1 VTNYATAQVV
11 DADLVAGNIKKD
23 VNILGVTGNLVPGIT
38 PTGNIQLT
46 STAQTD
52 VTNYATAQ
60 VVDADL
66 VAGNIKK
73 DVNILGVTG
82 TYEGSGG
89 GGLQGY
95 TLRVTGEAG
104 SGNLTIYH
112 SNGTS
117 EVVRIPNNDDEGW
130 ATYSDVAYFSG
141 LF

>member
-1 VTNYATAQVV
+1 MT
-11 DADLVAGNIKKD
+11 
-23 VNILGVTGNLVPGIT
+23 ILGVTGNLVPGIT

-89 GGLQGY
+89 GGGGDIVFGITRTFGY
-95 TLRVTGEAG
+95 DSTAI
-104 SGNLTIYH
+104 TIIVDGQTVWNY
-112 SNGTS
+112 SNFY
-117 EVVRIPNNDDEGW
+117 N
-130 ATYSDVAYFSG
+130 F
-141 LF
+141 